1 MWTCRVGACAHC
13 TTGSGPTW
21 LFLHPPPPSKYRWH
35 VVVSATNAYHISL
48 NTSKKSS
55 REQTPSSPSDWSGSG
70 GQELGFHH
78 GFERGG
84 DGEEMNDGE
93 GERW

>member
-1 MWTCRVGACAHC
+1 MAC
-13 TTGSGPTW
+13 S
-21 LFLHPPPPSKYRWH
+21 
-35 VVVSATNAYHISL
+35 SL
-48 NTSKKSS
+48 SNQCLSHKPKTSKKSS